1 VFISLIWLVCIL
13 DWQWGNYAIS
23 LLTNVCTAVPSCSFA
38 VVSRLPNMKSIIS
51 LHLGAAGLGLAPSMW
66 DLLTTE
72 LQAEEVSRAF
82 SEDSKG
88 TRHPRA
94 LLVDLDFDHKAAI
107 LRNPLLSQVPY
118 IATVQ
123 GTGGYSMN
131 AHYCIGKEIV
141 DECLNGVRRSMEEA
155 DSVDGLVMLSSLN
168 GGTGSGFTNL
178 LLDRSEI
185 MDIRSKMYILVL
197 PTCDSVVEPYNFV
210 LTASNLAEKNDL
222 IVCYDNKDTG
232 KVALSMGME
241 GGLAG
246 VNSVIAQSL
255 SHLYSQ
261 KDDFPRSIG
270 ALASS
275 VARESLKFV
284 VPSVSLGLGNG
295 FNPETDVTRL
305 EAALSQGCCCAHTAK
320 PSPQSCYLQFRGDW
334 SLASAHDYLGRSSR
348 SCDFSL
354 YSHARPQWRDW
365 QAQSHSLLQ
374 LQAEPSFKLRLQR
387 IARNFDQL
395 YSKRSHV
402 HWYMGLG
409 MSEGEFGYA
418 REEFARLI
426 KAIEYGGLTGL
437 QN

>member
-1 VFISLIWLVCIL
+1 MGKQHYSFRIFLSLH
-13 DWQWGNYAIS
+13 DS
-23 LLTNVCTAVPSCSFA
+23 LWVENSFFPFYSFA
-38 VVSRLPNMKSIIS
+38 VVHRPPNMKSIIS

-66 DLLTTE
+66 DLLAAE
-72 LQAEEVSRAF
+72 LQAEEVSRVF
-82 SEDSKG
+82 SESSKG
-88 TRHPRA
+88 ERQPRA
-94 LLVDLDFDHKAAI
+94 VLVDLDLDYKPAI
-107 LRNPLLSQVPY
+107 LRNPLLCKVPY
-118 IATVQ
+118 FATAQ

-131 AHYCIGKEIV
+131 AHYCIGKEV
-141 DECLNGVRRSMEEA
+141 VEECLDGLRRSMEEA
-155 DSVDGLVMLSSLN
+155 DTVDGLVMLSSLN

-178 LLDRSEI
+178 LLDRPEI
-185 MDIRSKMYILVL
+185 IDIRSKMYILVL

-210 LTASNLAEKNDL
+210 LTAGNLAEKADI

-261 KDDFPRSIG
+261 KDDFPRSIS

-275 VARESLKFV
+275 VTTQSLKFV
-284 VPSVSLGLGNG
+284 APSVSLGLENG

-305 EAALSQGCCCAHTAK
+305 EAALSQGCCC
-320 PSPQSCYLQFRGDW
+320 SPTTKSSQSGYLQFRGNW
-334 SLASAHDYLGRSSR
+334 SFASAHDYLGRSNR
-348 SCDFSL
+348 VCDFSL
-354 YSHARPQWRDW
+354 YTHARPQWQAW

-374 LQAEPSFKLRLQR
+374 LQAEPSFKLRLKR
-387 IARNFDQL
+387 IARHFDLL
-395 YSKRSHV
+395 YTKRSHV

-409 MSEGEFGYA
+409 MSEGEFSYA